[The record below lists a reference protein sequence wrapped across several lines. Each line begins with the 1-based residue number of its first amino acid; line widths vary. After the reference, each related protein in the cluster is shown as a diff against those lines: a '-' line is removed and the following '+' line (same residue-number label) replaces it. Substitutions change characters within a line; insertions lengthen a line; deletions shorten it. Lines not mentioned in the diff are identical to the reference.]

1 MQFVSLHPWQ
11 FGFELTEI
19 LLGERKADGW
29 VLFKE
34 IEKCRRMWQEDFLLL
49 ILCDFVCM
57 CIYKGY
63 RRIPFYPFRSYFEN
77 DRVVQSC

>member
-29 VLFKE
+29 VGGFSSKRLKSVGGCGKK
-34 IEKCRRMWQEDFLLL
+34 I
-49 ILCDFVCM
+49 
-57 CIYKGY
+57 
-63 RRIPFYPFRSYFEN
+63 FYF
-77 DRVVQSC
+77 